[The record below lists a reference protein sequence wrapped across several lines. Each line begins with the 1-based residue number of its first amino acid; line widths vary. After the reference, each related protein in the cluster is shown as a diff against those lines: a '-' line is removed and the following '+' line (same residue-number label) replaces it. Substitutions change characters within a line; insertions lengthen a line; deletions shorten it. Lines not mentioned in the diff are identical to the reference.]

1 MIPKFNEVMLPL
13 LKLCADGE
21 IHSNTEVLE
30 KMCEQFKLSS
40 MEAEER
46 LPSGT
51 QTVIYNRTQWAIT
64 YLRKAKLIENV
75 KRSEFKITSR
85 GQDVLKEKL
94 AEISVKYLKRF
105 DEFKSFQEV
114 DKSADYTENTF
125 TEQTP
130 TDVLTNAYK
139 QINSSLKSEI
149 IERLLKVHP
158 FKFEEIVV
166 KVLINL
172 GYGGSFE
179 EAGKAFKKSG
189 DEGIDGIISEDRLGL
204 DMIYVQAKRYAL
216 ENKIGRPLIQEF
228 CGALMGKKAK
238 KGIFITTSS
247 YTREAE
253 EYVKNIDTKV
263 ILINGEQLAQ
273 YMIETNS
280 GVEID
285 FTYYI
290 KRINMDFFE

>member
-1 MIPKFNEVMLPL
+1 MIPKFNEVMLPI
-13 LKLCADGE
+13 LKLCGDGE
-21 IHSNTEVLE
+21 IHTNTQVLE
-30 KMCEQFKLSS
+30 KMYEHFKLTPS
-40 MEAEER
+40 ELEER

-51 QTVIYNRTQWAIT
+51 QTLIYNRTQWALT

-75 KRSEFKITSR
+75 KRSEFKITPR
-85 GQDVLKEKL
+85 GQDVLKEKPT
-94 AEISVKYLKRF
+94 EISVKYLKRF
-105 DEFKSFQEV
+105 DEFKSFQDV
-114 DKSADYTENTF
+114 DKSSEDSESIL

-139 QINSSLKSEI
+139 QINSSLKTEI
-149 IERLLKVHP
+149 IERLLRVSP

-189 DEGIDGIISEDRLGL
+189 DEGIDGVISEDRLGL

-216 ENKIGRPLIQEF
+216 ENKVGRPLVQEF

-238 KGIFITTSS
+238 KGIFITTSF

-253 EYVKNIDTKV
+253 EYAKNIDSKI
-263 ILINGEQLAQ
+263 ILINGDQLAQ

-280 GVEID
+280 GVETE
-285 FTYYI
+285 FTYFI

>member
-1 MIPKFNEVMLPL
+1 MIPKFNEVMLPT

-21 IHSNTEVLE
+21 IHSNSEVLE
-30 KMCEQFKLSS
+30 RMYVHFKLTPP
-40 MEAEER
+40 EIEER

-85 GQDVLKEKL
+85 GQDVLKENPS
-94 AEISVKYLKRF
+94 EINVKYLKRF
-105 DEFKSFQEV
+105 DEFKTFQEV
-114 DKSADYTENTF
+114 DKSSEDSESTF

-139 QINSSLKSEI
+139 QINSSLKTEI
-149 IERLLKVHP
+149 IERLLKVSP

-172 GYGGSFE
+172 GYGGTFE

-189 DEGIDGIISEDRLGL
+189 DEGIDGVISEDRLGL

-216 ENKIGRPLIQEF
+216 DNKVGRPLVQEF

-253 EYVKNIDTKV
+253 EYVKNIDSKI
-263 ILINGEQLAQ
+263 ILINGDQLAQ

-280 GVEID
+280 GVETE
-285 FTYYI
+285 FTYFI